1 MASPQ
6 DPSIPWAEMA
16 RIACVDTL
24 DHQTCPVCQ
33 SGSLH
38 AAWHL
43 TDVGR
48 RQASVQLLCAN
59 CDASQEV
66 EITLPDQSLPCWP
79 PDRITQ
85 MFDAIEQERQAMA
98 AKIRQH
104 VQSMPAA
111 QFATHPLWAQANW
124 CATTYHWH
132 PTSSAPPLMGIVFE
146 NTEAGLQIFRDAK
159 REMNHE
165 DRFEEIRISIIEG
178 EIEWQSHR
186 PGYSIHL
193 CADPDAL
200 AGHATMADFVVDP
213 QVLPFL
219 GQWNRH
225 YPIPGTPSLLDRF
238 KQEFSRHQEFMLA
251 PTMVRSDGQRYMVH
265 ELGIIKSAIQFRKLE
280 DIAEPNDIDFAAH
293 LMPQLIVLPTE
304 DAMTAKP

>member
-1 MASPQ
+1 MATPQ

-16 RIACVDTL
+16 RIACVDPR
-24 DHQTCPVCQ
+24 DHQTCPACQ
-33 SGSLH
+33 SESLH

-43 TDVGR
+43 RDVGR
-48 RQASVQLLCAN
+48 RLASVQLLCGN
-59 CDASQEV
+59 CHASREV

-79 PDRITQ
+79 PDRITR
-85 MFDAIEQERQAMA
+85 MFDAIEQERQVMA

-104 VQSMPAA
+104 VQAMPAA

-124 CATTYHWH
+124 SATTYQWH

-146 NTEAGLQIFRDAK
+146 NTEAGLQIFRDAQ

-165 DRFEEIRISIIEG
+165 DRFEEIRIAIIEG
-178 EIEWQSHR
+178 EIEWQAHR

-225 YPIPGTPSLLDRF
+225 YPIPNTPSLLDRF

-251 PTMVRSDGQRYMVH
+251 PTILRSDGQRYMVH

-280 DIAEPNDIDFAAH
+280 DIARPNDIDFAAH
-293 LMPQLIVLPTE
+293 LMPQLIVPPT
-304 DAMTAKP
+304 